1 MIIYS
6 TAQALKIQSQDQEL
20 TQIFLNQD
28 HNKVQAES
36 AVLEVKAWVYKIQW
50 SSQELPHHKSQRK
63 ELGHPSDN
71 DLLYEEY

>member
-36 AVLEVKAWVYKIQW
+36 AVLEVKA
-50 SSQELPHHKSQRK
+50 
-63 ELGHPSDN
+63 
-71 DLLYEEY
+71 